1 MLQTRDLVSLKAKDI
16 MTRNVITVTK
26 DTPIIQAIELIA
38 NNDITGIPVVDD
50 DMSLV
55 GILSEKDV
63 LSLFYT
69 PDDESKMVND
79 FMTQPPIF
87 FDEDESL
94 LDVCDCLI
102 NHSFRRIPV
111 TSRGK
116 LVGIITRSDIVREYL
131 RQREQNKA
139 GDS

>member
-1 MLQTRDLVSLKAKDI
+1 MLQTRDLVSLRTKDI

-26 DTPIIQAIELIA
+26 DTPIVKAIELIA

-50 DMSLV
+50 DMNLV

-63 LSLFYT
+63 LSLMYT
-69 PDDESKMVND
+69 PEDEIKTVND

-116 LVGIITRSDIVREYL
+116 LVGIITRTDIVREYL
-131 RQREQNKA
+131 RQREQSNTPF
-139 GDS
+139 D

>member
-1 MLQTRDLVSLKAKDI
+1 MLQTRELVSLKAKDI

-50 DMSLV
+50 DMNLL

-63 LSLFYT
+63 LSLIYT
-69 PDDESKMVND
+69 PDDESKTVND

-102 NHSFRRIPV
+102 NHFFRRIPV

-131 RQREQNKA
+131 RQREQNIA

>member
-1 MLQTRDLVSLKAKDI
+1 MLQTKVLVSLKAKDI
-16 MTRNVITVTK
+16 MTRNVISVTK

-38 NNDITGIPVVDD
+38 NNNITGIPVVEN
-50 DMSLV
+50 DMNLI

-63 LSLFYT
+63 LSLIYT
-69 PDDESKMVND
+69 PEDESKTVND

-102 NHSFRRIPV
+102 NHYFRRIPV

-131 RQREQNKA
+131 RQREQNNA
-139 GDS
+139 VVN